1 MAITSETLAFE
12 RGVRP
17 IMELVLPEKAV
28 QVLRFDPDP
37 ELQARIEEL
46 ANKSTEGTLTND
58 ERSEYAG
65 YVRANKFIAILKRQ
79 AKHLL
84 TSPSS

>member
-17 IMELVLPEKAV
+17 IMELVLPDKAD

-46 ANKSTEGTLTND
+46 ANKSTEGQLTTD

-65 YVRANKFIAILKRQ
+65 YVRANKFVAILKRQ
-79 AKHLL
+79 AKQLS
-84 TSPSS
+84 TPRF

>member
-17 IMELVLPEKAV
+17 IMELVLPDKAD
-28 QVLRFDPDP
+28 QVLRFHPDP

-46 ANKSTEGTLTND
+46 ANKSTEGKLTSD
-58 ERSEYAG
+58 ERGEYAG

-79 AKHLL
+79 AKQLS
-84 TSPSS
+84 TSQS